1 MLHRSITGKHDPT
14 MWGGSLSHTHG
25 DMHAAP
31 GLSAHSAVAGELMQ
45 VWRTPLLE
53 LELRPPDCAEA
64 VTPPSPPLGRGAA
77 RALAARGRARALVV
91 QRGQLR
97 AHHLPPHRLLLLH
110 VQHDHLPPPGPT
122 AVGARPCRNPN
133 ERPRLRSWRRPYRHD
148 LGYP

>member
-1 MLHRSITGKHDPT
+1 MLHRYITGKHDLT
-14 MWGGSLSHTHG
+14 MWGGSLSHAHG

-31 GLSAHSAVAGELMQ
+31 ELSAHSAVAGELMQ

-64 VTPPSPPLGRGAA
+64 ALPRA
-77 RALAARGRARALVV
+77 RRYRVWALAARGGARALVV

-110 VQHDHLPPPGPT
+110 VQHDHLPPPGPI
-122 AVGARPCRNPN
+122 AVGARTCQKPN
-133 ERPRLRSWRRPYRHD
+133 ERPRLRSGRQPYRHD